1 MQGLFNF
8 EQDGRYPLR
17 RIPMIIRFNLDA
29 CGVRI
34 PLIAWTLLSR
44 EQRESLVALP
54 CKTEEEQSAYRQKI
68 IAMLQPHADNSDAKI
83 EFVSVDAMPVW
94 RDTALVPQQIA
105 EQLTDL
111 SLPVPEPSQWKAL
124 SDLQRFALIK
134 LTRGGH
140 KNDNLLPALKEFE
153 LA

>member
-29 CGVRI
+29 CGVRL

-44 EQRESLVALP
+44 EQRELLVALP
-54 CKTEEEQSAYRQKI
+54 CKTEEEQSAYCQRI
-68 IAMLQPHADNSDAKI
+68 IEMLQPHADNPDAKI
-83 EFVSVDAMPVW
+83 EFVSVEASHDW

-111 SLPVPEPSQWKAL
+111 SLPILDSSQWKAL
-124 SDLQRFALIK
+124 SDLQRFALLK

-140 KNDNLLPALKEFE
+140 KNDNLLPALKEFG